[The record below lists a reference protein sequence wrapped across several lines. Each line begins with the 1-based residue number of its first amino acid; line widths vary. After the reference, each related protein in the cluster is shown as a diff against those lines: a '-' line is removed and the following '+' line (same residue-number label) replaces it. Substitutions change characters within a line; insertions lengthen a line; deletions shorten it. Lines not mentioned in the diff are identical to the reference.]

1 MGLEHWDAARL
12 KWVLYRSEAEHSEDC
27 RRYPFEQ
34 IPRDVFLDTSV
45 INLLVKHSETV
56 FEQATIPAGLSETRA
71 HDIEALMH
79 ISYFGARASWTIR
92 ASRRSI
98 AELEDTQ
105 DPEAREALLDYGIA
119 LVEYAS
125 PDSRH
130 AESLGRRL
138 IDAPFMTVL
147 RDEPD
152 RELIGNAIG
161 FGCDAFCTA
170 DMRSIVRKRERLEL
184 LPLRIITPVEWWAHV
199 KPWGRLWM

>member
-1 MGLEHWDAARL
+1 MGLEQWDASRC
-12 KWVLYRSEAEHSEDC
+12 KWVLYRSEAEHGDDC
-27 RRYPFEQ
+27 QRYLFEQ
-34 IPRDVFLDTSV
+34 IPKDVFLDTSV

-56 FEQATIPAGLSETRA
+56 FEQAAIPDGLPETRA

-79 ISYFGARASWTIR
+79 VFHVGVRASWTIR
-92 ASRRSI
+92 ASSRSI
-98 AELEDTQ
+98 AELEDTP
-105 DPEAREALLDYGIA
+105 DPDLREDLLDYGIA
-119 LVEYAS
+119 LVEHAN
-125 PDSRH
+125 PDRQH

-138 IDAPFMTVL
+138 INAPFMTAL

-170 DMRSIVRKRERLEL
+170 DRRSIVRKRERLKL

-199 KPWGRLWM
+199 KPWGRLWV